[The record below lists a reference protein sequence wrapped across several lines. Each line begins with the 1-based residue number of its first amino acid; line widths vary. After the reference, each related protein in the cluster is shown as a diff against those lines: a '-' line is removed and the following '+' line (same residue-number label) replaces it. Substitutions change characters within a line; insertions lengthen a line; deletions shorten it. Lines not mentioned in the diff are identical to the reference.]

1 MPVATKKRAVKL
13 VKAPEFNKAVDFK
26 VEIPV
31 PADKVGMALLV
42 FVLKDGRVELHG
54 PIADRVGCETLLKLA
69 LERLA
74 QFHEKKGKADGVE

>member
-1 MPVATKKRAVKL
+1 
-13 VKAPEFNKAVDFK
+13 
-26 VEIPV
+26 
-31 PADKVGMALLV
+31 MALLV

-54 PIADRVGCETLLKLA
+54 PIADREGCETLLKLA